1 MSAGLGR
8 RLFQARHALSST
20 LGYSVT
26 QTAVAKALGTTG
38 TSIGRYEAGI
48 KIPDLELIE
57 RLAMVLRVTPCYL
70 AFGCEH
76 PMSGRDITDEESEPS
91 QPRARHRPRK
101 RELEDEDFGP
111 AVPPPTLPTR
121 ANGAP
126 RRTAARKDPPSTRTP
141 GRKT

>member
-8 RLFQARHALSST
+8 RLFTARHSLSSQ
-20 LGYSVT
+20 LGYDVT

-48 KIPDLELIE
+48 KIPDLEMIE

-76 PMSGRDITDEESEPS
+76 AISGRDITDEEAEPS
-91 QPRARHRPRK
+91 PRLPPHRPRK
-101 RELEDEDFGP
+101 SELEDELTGP
-111 AVPPPTLPTR
+111 AVPPPILPAG
-121 ANGAP
+121 ANGALLP
-126 RRTAARKDPPSTRTP
+126 SAARTAKRSKRTR
-141 GRKT
+141 